1 MLSEGELRNAQMT
14 TGPTFVKFQEESSA
28 TRIGHKF
35 SNVCS
40 IVILY
45 SKLSNAL
52 TFEKFYQLVPDA
64 KHRHRHA
71 HTDADAETDADIDR
85 H

>member
-1 MLSEGELRNAQMT
+1 MLSEGEQRNAQMT
-14 TGPTFVKFQEESSA
+14 TGPTFEKFQEEGSA
-28 TRIGHKF
+28 TRTGCKF
-35 SNVCS
+35 SNVRS

-52 TFEKFYQLVPDA
+52 TFEKFYQLVSDD

-71 HTDADAETDADIDR
+71 HTDADADTDTDIDR